1 MVNERTNK
9 EEKEN
14 QIWLLLRDY
23 PVTFECTGWLKS
35 FESDTL

>member
-14 QIWLLLRDY
+14 QIWLLVRNH
-23 PVTFECTGWLKS
+23 PVTFECTFTYTKS
-35 FESDTL
+35 